1 MNRYVRKLNCETI
14 VLDDEIMILNPAGFT
29 ITKISPVG
37 GFCWSL
43 LSLAHSVNSL
53 SAAVRE
59 HYEETGPSVE
69 QDISGFLN
77 GLLECDLIEAA
88 NG

>member
-1 MNRYVRKLNCETI
+1 MNRYVRKQYCETI
-14 VLDDEIMILNPAGFT
+14 VLDDEIMILNPAGLT

-43 LSLAHSVNSL
+43 LSAAYSIDSL

-59 HYEETGPSVE
+59 RYEGTDPSVE
-69 QDISGFLN
+69 QDISGFLDD
-77 GLLECDLIEAA
+77 LLECELIEAA
-88 NG
+88 D

>member
-1 MNRYVRKLNCETI
+1 MSRYVRKLNCETI
-14 VLDDEIMILNPAGFT
+14 VLDDEIVILNPDGLT
-29 ITKISPVG
+29 LTKLSPVG

-43 LSLAHSVNSL
+43 LSLAHSTDSL

-59 HYEETGPSVE
+59 HYQGTVPSVD

-77 GLLECDLIEAA
+77 DLLECELIEAA
-88 NG
+88 D